1 MLDGDSIPLD
11 AGRFT
16 IYFSWGKIEMNI
28 TLVLRIV
35 ILLYASVFAVFF
47 IKDCLAHKEEFG
59 GGKIIPLML
68 IGFVTN
74 CFDTLGIGS
83 FATTQAGFKFTKS
96 SPDETM
102 PGTLNVGDCI
112 PIVLEFVLFLG
123 LIEVETLT
131 LVLMIA
137 AATVGS
143 VIGASIVSKW
153 PVRMVR
159 YALGGALLFLAAMM
173 ACKVLAIGPFGIVG
187 TATGLSGVKLAAGV
201 LINFLLGALMTI
213 GIGLYTPCI
222 ALCGAL
228 GLNVKVAFPVMMGSC
243 AFLMP
248 ACGLK
253 FIKEGKYDRK
263 ASVALT
269 ISGMIGVLAAF
280 FVVKELPLTALT
292 WIIIAVMLYTSV
304 TFFRDAAKTKPERN
318 TGSVKECAAQD

>member
-1 MLDGDSIPLD
+1 
-11 AGRFT
+11 
-16 IYFSWGKIEMNI
+16 
-28 TLVLRIV
+28 
-35 ILLYASVFAVFF
+35 
-47 IKDCLAHKEEFG
+47 
-59 GGKIIPLML
+59 
-68 IGFVTN
+68 
-74 CFDTLGIGS
+74 
-83 FATTQAGFKFTKS
+83 
-96 SPDETM
+96 M

-123 LIEVETLT
+123 LIEVETKT

-153 PVRMVR
+153 PVRIVR
-159 YALGGALLFLAAMM
+159 YALGSALLFLAAMM
-173 ACKVLAIGPFGIVG
+173 ACKLLKVGPFGAAG
-187 TATGLSGVKLAAGV
+187 TAVGLSGMKLAAAAGV
-201 LINFLLGALMTI
+201 FVNFLLGALMTI

-269 ISGMIGVLAAF
+269 LSGMVGVLIAF
-280 FVVKELPLTALT
+280 FVVKELPLTTLT

-304 TFFRDAAKTKPERN
+304 TFFRDAARTSIEKS
-318 TGSVKECAAQD
+318 TGTAKEYAVQE

>member
-1 MLDGDSIPLD
+1 
-11 AGRFT
+11 
-16 IYFSWGKIEMNI
+16 MNI

-35 ILLYASVFAVFF
+35 IILYASIFAVFY
-47 IKDCLAHKEEFG
+47 IKDCLAHKEEFR
-59 GGKIIPLML
+59 GGKLIPLCL
-68 IGFVTN
+68 IGMVTN

-123 LIEVETLT
+123 LIEVETKT

-153 PVRMVR
+153 PVRIVR
-159 YALGGALLFLAAMM
+159 YALGSALLFLAAMM
-173 ACKVLAIGPFGIVG
+173 ACKLLKVGPFGAAG
-187 TATGLSGVKLAAGV
+187 TAVGLSGMKLAAGV
-201 LINFLLGALMTI
+201 FVNFLLGALMTI

-269 ISGMIGVLAAF
+269 LSGMVGVLIAF
-280 FVVKELPLTALT
+280 FVVKELPLTTLT

-304 TFFRDAAKTKPERN
+304 TFFRDAARTSIEKS
-318 TGSVKECAAQD
+318 TGTAKEYAVQE

>member
-1 MLDGDSIPLD
+1 
-11 AGRFT
+11 
-16 IYFSWGKIEMNI
+16 MNI

-35 ILLYASVFAVFF
+35 IILYASVFAVFF
-47 IKDCLAHKEEFG
+47 IKDCLAHKEEFR
-59 GGKIIPLML
+59 GGKTIPLLL
-68 IGFVTN
+68 IGLVTN

-102 PGTLNVGDCI
+102 PGTLNVGDCL
-112 PIVLEFVLFLG
+112 PIVLEFILFLG
-123 LIEVETLT
+123 LIEVETKT

-143 VIGASIVSKW
+143 VIGATIVSKW

-159 YALGGALLFLAAMM
+159 YALGCALLFLAAMM
-173 ACKVLAIGPFGIVG
+173 ACKLLEFGPFGVVG
-187 TATGLSGVKLAAGV
+187 TATGLSGAKLVIGV
-201 LINFLLGALMTI
+201 VINFFLGALMTI

-263 ASVALT
+263 ASVLLT
-269 ISGMIGVLAAF
+269 LSGMVGVLLAF
-280 FVVKELPLTALT
+280 FVVKELPLTTLT

-304 TFFRDAAKTKPERN
+304 TFFKDAAKTKPEEKS
-318 TGSVKECAAQD
+318 GAAREFAIQE